1 MPTFSDMAGPAPTK
15 PKIGPVEA
23 LHALG
28 VDTATAPRTLFRV
41 VALAGQHKGRFA
53 LAMIACLGA
62 ALANL
67 ALPLLLGHAV
77 DEISTIRPGAS
88 VATSALGWTA
98 AFLLL
103 ATGGR
108 GLLQMIAGYQ
118 AETVGQKIGRDLRL
132 AFFEKLQRLDFT
144 FHDRIHSGDLI
155 TRGML
160 DLEGV
165 RGFLEVG
172 LQRIVQLALLLGVGG
187 WLMAQR
193 DYILALVILAFVPV
207 IALMAGRM
215 GLFLRLAW
223 TQLQQRM
230 AILTRVMEE
239 NLQGA
244 RLVRV
249 FPARDQQMRL
259 FDEAAQDALTYAN
272 ERIRVRSSSMA
283 RISGVY
289 YLAMLLVLA
298 IGAWR
303 VQAGVITIGDLAAF
317 LAYLTILQMP
327 VRQISMIM
335 NAGARAVSSGARLFE
350 ILDREPSIQS
360 DAQAPSLPSG
370 AVALSVE
377 SLSFTYGDHP
387 VLEDVSFSL
396 KPGEVLGIVGHAGAG
411 KSTLAHLIAHFYD
424 PSEGRIAI
432 GGIDIRTANLDS
444 VRRSV
449 AIVQQDVFLFDESIS
464 ANIAYGNPDCPPARI
479 RTAADIAQLA
489 SHVAALPS
497 GYETRIG
504 ERGNGL
510 SGGQRQRL
518 AIARA
523 LATDAAILILD
534 DSLSALDPATDHAL
548 RQALRQNLG
557 HRATIIISHR
567 VASVA
572 HADEILVLEDGR
584 VAERGT
590 HRSLLAAAGRY
601 TQLYAMQSQTSAQA
615 DNGATTMQVAQ

>member
-1 MPTFSDMAGPAPTK
+1 MTEHLSPAAPAALK
-15 PKIGPVEA
+15 PAVNSAEA
-23 LHALG
+23 LRALG
-28 VDTATAPRTLFRV
+28 VDTATAPRTLWRV
-41 VALAGQHKGRFA
+41 IALAGRHKGRFA

-67 ALPLLLGHAV
+67 ALPLLLGQAV
-77 DEISTIRPGAS
+77 DQISAIRPGTSFAG
-88 VATSALGWTA
+88 SALYGTA
-98 AFLLL
+98 ALLLL

-132 AFFEKLQRLDFT
+132 AFFEKLQRLDFS
-144 FHDRIHSGDLI
+144 FHDHIHSGDLI

-172 LQRIVQLALLLGVGG
+172 LQRIVQLVLLLGVGG

-193 DYILALVILAFVPV
+193 DHVLALIILAVVPV
-207 IALMAGRM
+207 IALLAGRM

-259 FDEAAQDALTYAN
+259 FNEAAQEALTYAN
-272 ERIRVRSSSMA
+272 ERIKVRSSSMA
-283 RISGVY
+283 RISAVY

-298 IGAWR
+298 VGAWR
-303 VQAGVITIGDLAAF
+303 VQSGTITIGDLAAF

-360 DAQAPSLPSG
+360 EAKAPSLPAG
-370 AVALSVE
+370 PVTLSVE
-377 SLSFTYGDHP
+377 HLSFAYGDTP
-387 VLEDVSFSL
+387 VLMDVSFSL
-396 KPGEVLGIVGHAGAG
+396 KPGQVLGIVGHAGAG
-411 KSTLAHLIAHFYD
+411 KSTLAHLIARFYD
-424 PSEGRIAI
+424 STRGRIMI
-432 GGIDIRTANLDS
+432 GGIDICDADLDS
-444 VRRSV
+444 VRRIV
-449 AIVQQDVFLFDESIS
+449 AIVQQDVFLFDESIA
-464 ANIAYGNPDCPPARI
+464 ANIAYGNPLSPPARVH
-479 RTAADIAQLA
+479 TAARIAQLE
-489 SHVAALPS
+489 SHVAALPF
-497 GYETRIG
+497 GYRTRIG
-504 ERGNGL
+504 ERGNAL

-557 HRATIIISHR
+557 DRATIIISHR

-572 HADEILVLEDGR
+572 HADEILVLEEGR

-590 HRSLLAAAGRY
+590 HHGLLAAAGLY
-601 TQLYAMQSQTSAQA
+601 AQLYGMQSQTSAQA
-615 DNGATTMQVAQ
+615 DSEAATLQVAQ